1 MNIGKRIL
9 VSLLAG
15 VCLWTAATDVQA
27 DPPMFKNIFKRKANS
42 ANALDSSMTLQP
54 EHGPWLIIAHTMQG
68 DDAESKAMAL
78 ANELRSSYGLRAYI
92 MPKKFDFTE
101 VVPGAG
107 FDQDG
112 DQKRMKYAKSMA
124 FDCYSVLV
132 GDFQS
137 AESPNYEETLKIIKC
152 ARPKTLGLDGS
163 NPGAQVRGGWTD
175 IRKFVYGK
183 EGQSP
188 VKPGPMLRAF
198 GTPNPLLPKD
208 FFQPP
213 TVDKFVKQLN
223 DQVEH
228 SLLENPAR
236 FTVRIA
242 TFRGDNSVVPPG
254 KQISTEVDQESDALD
269 RAAKLANIATMLL
282 RSQGIEAYQFHD
294 RVSSIV
300 TIGGFDSI
308 GGNNA
313 EGVFAYDPRIQEVLR
328 TFGGV
333 RDVKGSQ
340 YGAVPVARTL
350 LDVVNYRK
358 IPELNTGTEKEKM
371 KWVKKYSIPLDMTPS
386 VMAIPKPE
394 TKSIYGGSLLGQR

>member
-1 MNIGKRIL
+1 MKIGKRIL
-9 VSLLAG
+9 VGLIACA
-15 VCLWTAATDVQA
+15 CLGTIVPEVQA
-27 DPPMFKNIFKRKANS
+27 EPPMFKNIFKRKTNNS
-42 ANALDSSMTLQP
+42 QAMDGSMTLQA
-54 EHGPWLIIAHTMQG
+54 EHGPWLIIAYTTQG
-68 DDAESKAMAL
+68 EDAEAKAMAL
-78 ANELRSSYGLRAYI
+78 ANELRTSYGLKAYI

-112 DQKRMKYAKSMA
+112 DQKRMKYAKAMA

-152 ARPKTLGLDGS
+152 ARPKSLGLDGS

-175 IRKFVYGK
+175 LRKIVYSK

-228 SLLENPAR
+228 SLLDNPSR
-236 FTVRIA
+236 FTVRVA
-242 TFRGDNSVVPPG
+242 TFRGDNSIVLPG
-254 KQISTEVDQESDALD
+254 KQASLEVDEESDALD
-269 RAAKLANIATMLL
+269 RAAKLANTATLLL
-282 RSQGIEAYQFHD
+282 RSQGVEAYQFHD

-300 TIGGFDSI
+300 TVGGFESI
-308 GGNNA
+308 GGNNS

-371 KWVKKYSIPLDMTPS
+371 KWVKKYSIPLDMTPT